1 MGNTNQWKIRDHRL
15 CTVVESS
22 METRFHAANHT
33 IPPSPS
39 CEGSPTPRQGQKP
52 LAVHGEKP
60 NQDVGNYNL
69 NGRDVILHVRLSL
82 GNQFII
88 PL

>member
-15 CTVVESS
+15 CTVPQTTQSH
-22 METRFHAANHT
+22 RH
-33 IPPSPS
+33 
-39 CEGSPTPRQGQKP
+39 P
-52 LAVHGEKP
+52 LARAHPHHAKDKNRSPFHGEKP

-69 NGRDVILHVRLSL
+69 NGRDMILHVRLSL

-88 PL
+88 PF

>member
-33 IPPSPS
+33 I
-39 CEGSPTPRQGQKP
+39 RHP
-52 LAVHGEKP
+52 LARAHPHHAKDKNRSPFHGEKP

-88 PL
+88 PF

>member
-1 MGNTNQWKIRDHRL
+1 MPQTTQSHR
-15 CTVVESS
+15 
-22 METRFHAANHT
+22 H
-33 IPPSPS
+33 
-39 CEGSPTPRQGQKP
+39 P
-52 LAVHGEKP
+52 LARAHPHHAKDKNRSPFHGEKP

-88 PL
+88 PF